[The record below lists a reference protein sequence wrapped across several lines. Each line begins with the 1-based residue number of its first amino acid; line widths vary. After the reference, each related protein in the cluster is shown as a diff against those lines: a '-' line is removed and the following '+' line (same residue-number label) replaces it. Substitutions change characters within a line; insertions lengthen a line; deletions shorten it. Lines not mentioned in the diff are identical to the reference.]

1 MQNIMLIGRL
11 TEDAVVKS
19 TTRQGV
25 KNEFVSFSLACNEE
39 RGDERSATFYDV
51 TMPKTGVVDY
61 LKKGQMV
68 SILGRFRFNMTE
80 DKEGKKWPH
89 LNVSVMDI
97 QLTGSGKKPEAEAAD
112 AKAES

>member
-1 MQNIMLIGRL
+1 MQNIQLIGRL
-11 TEDAVVKS
+11 VDDAAVKS

-25 KNEFVSFSLACNEE
+25 KNEFVAFTVACNED

-51 TMPKTGVVDY
+51 VMNKTGVLEY

-68 SILGRFRFNMTE
+68 YILGRFRFTVSNDE
-80 DKEGKKWPH
+80 QGKSYPH

-97 QLTGSGKKPEAEAAD
+97 QLVGGGKKQES
-112 AKAES
+112 AESPAPVQN